1 MWKLVGLYLH
11 TENVDNQ
18 ELNEKWRWKI
28 SELSRRK
35 YTSVLNTSLK
45 ITTCTVPAVELTLES
60 GKLFVGKILEI
71 STQSFDKSGSGSTA
85 HTIDNL
91 WRVFGLG
98 MYQQQY
104 ESRSNTQ
111 KTSLIG
117 YQLVSVCR
125 MMMEIIAT
133 AEHIHALSLTILFVL
148 KYLVPDSTKR

>member
-1 MWKLVGLYLH
+1 MKFKMKSVLLGDDRAIRADKMTIFTILPDQTIMNRLWRIGKCGNSSDCICIQKMY
-11 TENVDNQ
+11 VDNQ

-45 ITTCTVPAVELTLES
+45 ITTCTIPAVELTLES

-71 STQSFDKSGSGSTA
+71 STQSFDKSDSGSTA

-98 MYQQQY
+98 DV
-104 ESRSNTQ
+104 STIWV
-111 KTSLIG
+111 SL
-117 YQLVSVCR
+117 V
-125 MMMEIIAT
+125 
-133 AEHIHALSLTILFVL
+133 LTH
-148 KYLVPDSTKR
+148 KRHH